1 MAQAGLSTKSKESV
15 LSTNGQYHSRKRTRS
30 SLEPVLE
37 IKQIS
42 NEIDREKVG
51 NLKKIAVGMTFG
63 PYIKEEENEGVEE
76 EEEASKNQKYP
87 VVSEQ
92 ILKIDSQN
100 ISMVRQFFERFLK
113 ENKNYSR
120 IKEKLD
126 KSGKSLVIVRQKFAC
141 MIDNY
146 FQAKRNLE
154 NVRDKLVRQQQLR
167 LAMENGDSVGS
178 DVPEV
183 EQIIGRDIACQ
194 EKVLMNSNKELTQTQ
209 NEISNLLKDQ
219 LEMRSKLKSG
229 FHEYCVTLEFLPL
242 YNDKSMQMLLE
253 PVEKESLEKIR
264 RKFNQ
269 FQRAMMRK
277 FEEKSRTKKVQF
289 DGEWACKGA
298 NYNH

>member
-1 MAQAGLSTKSKESV
+1 
-15 LSTNGQYHSRKRTRS
+15 
-30 SLEPVLE
+30 
-37 IKQIS
+37 
-42 NEIDREKVG
+42 
-51 NLKKIAVGMTFG
+51 
-63 PYIKEEENEGVEE
+63 
-76 EEEASKNQKYP
+76 
-87 VVSEQ
+87 
-92 ILKIDSQN
+92 
-100 ISMVRQFFERFLK
+100 
-113 ENKNYSR
+113 
-120 IKEKLD
+120 
-126 KSGKSLVIVRQKFAC
+126 
-141 MIDNY
+141 
-146 FQAKRNLE
+146 
-154 NVRDKLVRQQQLR
+154 
-167 LAMENGDSVGS
+167 MENGNSVGS

-277 FEEKSRTKKVQF
+277 FEEKSRTKRVQF
-289 DGEWACKGA
+289 DDEWACKSA